1 MSIVALISLWAEAA
15 KVHLGNLTT
24 RRLNGAVD
32 LFKAVKTAVALWTE
46 HSGEITGASS
56 GEYFGK
62 VAEIAVESS
71 QKIQKLRNIV
81 WMSAAEYKEL
91 VAATGTQIVL
101 DLGQDSRMSEN
112 IADYTTGFIVR
123 SVIGAN
129 RSSDYRLTQTDA
141 QEFMTLIKGHIKLS
155 EYDTLVKNFGSL
167 SKLCDALGT
176 GKLWNHK
183 YFAADPKDAKK
194 DDDPPKKVETISVSD
209 HKRILADAN
218 LANTENGKATKKA
231 NVKLAKNH
239 KKMEGECEKLRAL
252 YDAALVRIKELECEN
267 SELVKVMFDLK
278 MEGQAEAEFFGNL
291 SEATQIKLGE
301 LKDGTEGE
309 AMELKNAVGMGV
321 LR

>member
-1 MSIVALISLWAEAA
+1 MLVFKGLRSRPRGLAGGHRLSSLAYRINNLFRTIYVRAEVRGAEYRVSNRLTLNQILGPRINTIRSSKMSIVALISLWAEAA

-194 DDDPPKKVETISVSD
+194 DDDPPKKVETI
-209 HKRILADAN
+209 
-218 LANTENGKATKKA
+218 
-231 NVKLAKNH
+231 
-239 KKMEGECEKLRAL
+239 
-252 YDAALVRIKELECEN
+252 
-267 SELVKVMFDLK
+267 
-278 MEGQAEAEFFGNL
+278 
-291 SEATQIKLGE
+291 
-301 LKDGTEGE
+301 
-309 AMELKNAVGMGV
+309 
-321 LR
+321 